1 MSETKRRLLYF
12 CGDRGIPYGGT
23 KGSSIHMREFV
34 ETLSSTDYSP
44 TVLVTKSFSD
54 GRYVPSVPI
63 HSLNMDS
70 TPNFFHEM
78 AGRSG
83 MERSMLREVED
94 FNRNQVFFAKL
105 FSLFNEEKF
114 DLIYE
119 RYSLLG
125 AAGLVFARQV
135 KIPFVL
141 EVNAPLVK
149 EASQYR
155 NLYLIELAKHVERY
169 LFTHADHIVTVS
181 NSLRDYVLTVAPK
194 ARVTAIP
201 NGVDLDRFRGL
212 SESAEWRAKV
222 TADPA
227 KDFVIGFIGSIK
239 PWHGVEL
246 LVDAL
251 AELVKTD
258 RSFSL
263 CLVGNADQVK
273 EDLQLRAQAKGL
285 RDRLTIVGAVSYED
299 VPAMTRNCDVL
310 VAPYP
315 DLTDFY
321 FSPLKVF
328 EYMAAGKPIVASG
341 IGQLRDILVDGET
354 ALLTIPGDRDS
365 LCAALLRLKSDSA
378 LRANLASSALQAAT
392 RNHSWKSRME
402 TAVAI
407 FDKLLKQKG
416 LAKEVV
422 NES

>member
-34 ETLSSTDYSP
+34 ETLRSTDYSP

-105 FSLFNEEKF
+105 FALYNEEKF

-119 RYSLLG
+119 RYSLLSV
-125 AAGLVFARQV
+125 AGLVFARQV

-141 EVNAPLVK
+141 EINAPLVK

-155 NLYLIELAKHVERY
+155 NLYLYELAKHVEQY
-169 LFTHADHIVTVS
+169 LFSHADHIVTVS
-181 NSLRDYVLTVAPK
+181 NSLRDYVLTIAPK
-194 ARVTAIP
+194 AKVTAIP
-201 NGVDLDRFRGL
+201 NGVDLDRFHGL
-212 SESAEWRAKV
+212 EESTDWRAKV

-227 KDFVIGFIGSIK
+227 NDFVIGFVGSIK

-258 RSFSL
+258 RKFSL

-273 EDLQLRAQAKGL
+273 EDLQLRAQAQGL
-285 RDRLTIVGAVSYED
+285 KDRLTIVGAVSYED
-299 VPAMTRNCDVL
+299 VPVMTRNCDVL

-354 ALLTIPGDRDS
+354 ALLTTPGDRDS
-365 LCAALLRLKSDSA
+365 LCNALLRLKSDPA
-378 LRANLASSALQAAT
+378 LRSHLAARALETAT
-392 RNHSWKSRME
+392 ENHSWKSRML
-402 TAVAI
+402 TATGI
-407 FDKLLKQKG
+407 FDKLLKPKG
-416 LAKEVV
+416 LAKEAV